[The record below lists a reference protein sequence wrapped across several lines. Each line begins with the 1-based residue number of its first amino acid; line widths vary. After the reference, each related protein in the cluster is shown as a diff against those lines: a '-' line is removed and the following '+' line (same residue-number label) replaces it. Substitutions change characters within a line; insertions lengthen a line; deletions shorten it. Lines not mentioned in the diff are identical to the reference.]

1 MRGKPLMPTSPPR
14 ARKLL
19 KAGKA
24 RVARREPFTIRMMVP
39 TGETLQSVT
48 LGMDC
53 GYRHV
58 GLSATTQ
65 KEELFAS
72 EVELRDDVSKL
83 LSDRLELRRS
93 RRNRKT
99 RYRAPRFDNR
109 VHSKNKG
116 WLAPSV
122 ENRIQAHLSRV
133 RMVQSILPVSRIVV
147 ETASFDTQLLKNPD
161 ISGVQYQQGEQLG
174 FWNVREYVLFRDGH
188 RCCHCHGRSGDPILN
203 VHHIESRKTGG
214 DAPNNLMTLCE
225 TCHRAYH
232 SGKIELKAKRG
243 KSLRPEAFMGI
254 MRRTVLERLR
264 EGNPGLE
271 VQNTYGYITK
281 HTRIANG
288 IAKSHCAD
296 AYCIAGNLKAVRRG
310 EHLFQKQMRKHNRQ
324 IHRLFDKVLCQG
336 QVGFIFGRRSSGYF
350 DIRRLDGT
358 RISTSA
364 RSDRLRLVN
373 RKTTFLTEVRR
384 PSPA

>member
-65 KEELFAS
+65 KEELLAS

-271 VQNTYGYITK
+271 VQNTYGCITK

-288 IAKSHCAD
+288 
-296 AYCIAGNLKAVRRG
+296 
-310 EHLFQKQMRKHNRQ
+310 
-324 IHRLFDKVLCQG
+324 
-336 QVGFIFGRRSSGYF
+336 
-350 DIRRLDGT
+350 
-358 RISTSA
+358 
-364 RSDRLRLVN
+364 
-373 RKTTFLTEVRR
+373 
-384 PSPA
+384 